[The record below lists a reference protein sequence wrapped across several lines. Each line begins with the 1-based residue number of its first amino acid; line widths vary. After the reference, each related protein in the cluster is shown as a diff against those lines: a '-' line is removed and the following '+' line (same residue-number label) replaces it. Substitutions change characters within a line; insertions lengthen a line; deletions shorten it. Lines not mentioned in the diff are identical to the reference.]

1 MKKSSLASAIALLF
15 VMPALMLS
23 ATTVAGDSRA
33 MWTVMVYIDADN
45 NLEPFGI
52 SNLQMLESV
61 GSSANVKFVVLMD
74 TYSGPAYLRLVTKTD
89 QKQVAWGEV
98 DMANPATMAKFIQE
112 AKRIAPAER
121 YAFVSWDHG
130 AGWRGLNWDDT
141 TELQTGASAYMD
153 MKELRT
159 AIVDGGVVFDVFA
172 FDQCLMAQPEVA
184 YQLDG
189 WVKYAVFS
197 EETIYGQ
204 GFPYD
209 VIASDLVAQPGLDGV
224 GLSKLIVNDFAHYY
238 NSLTWANDWTI
249 SAFDMNYMDD
259 LTSAVKALATS
270 SLAVID
276 TYRSQFKNDLVG
288 SLNYYY
294 HYYSDLEGYAIH
306 VAEDK
311 AIKDPA
317 VTDAARKVISAIDG
331 GIVLTVNS
339 KHNLDSHGISIYFP
353 SYKSSLY
360 GYKAAYENVPFAI
373 ESGWLDFLKAF
384 AASK

>member
-1 MKKSSLASAIALLF
+1 
-15 VMPALMLS
+15 MPALMLS
-23 ATTVAGDSRA
+23 ATTAAGDGRA

-45 NLEPFGI
+45 SLEPFGI

-61 GSSANVKFVVLMD
+61 GSSANVKFVVLID
-74 TYSGPAYLRLVTKTD
+74 TYSGPAYLRLVTKADRT
-89 QKQVAWGEV
+89 QQAWGEI
-98 DMANPATMAKFIQE
+98 DMASPATMAKFIKE
-112 AKRIAPAER
+112 AKRIAPAEK

-141 TELQTGASAYMD
+141 TSQQTGASAYMD
-153 MKELRT
+153 MSELRT
-159 AIVDGGVVFDVFA
+159 AVVDGGIVFDVFA

-189 WVKYAVFS
+189 LAKYAVFS

-209 VIASDLVAQPGLDGV
+209 AIAADLVAQPGLDGS
-224 GLSKLIVNDFAHYY
+224 GLCRLIVTDFANYY
-238 NSLTWANDWTI
+238 NSLTWASDWTI
-249 SAFDMNYMDD
+249 SAFDMSYMDD
-259 LTSAVKALATS
+259 LTSAVRELAVS

-276 TYRSQFKNDLVG
+276 TYRSQFKNDLAG
-288 SLNYYY
+288 TLNYYY

-311 AIKDPA
+311 AI
-317 VTDAARKVISAIDG
+317 TDAAVKDAARQLISAIEG
-331 GIVLTVNS
+331 GIVLTINS

-353 SYKSSLY
+353 TYKSSLY
-360 GYKAAYENVPFAI
+360 GFKASYEKVPFAI
-373 ESGWLDFLKAF
+373 ESGWLEFLKAF
-384 AASK
+384 AVYK